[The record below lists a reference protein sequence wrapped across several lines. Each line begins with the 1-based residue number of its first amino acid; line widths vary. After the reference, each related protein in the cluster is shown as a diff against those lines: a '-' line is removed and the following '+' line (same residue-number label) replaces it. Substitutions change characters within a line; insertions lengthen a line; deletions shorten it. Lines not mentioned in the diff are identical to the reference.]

1 MNIST
6 IYKLQR
12 EHGLDDVQE
21 MINTGDAWRMDGE
34 YGRWAMS
41 LLRSGACMLPK
52 DPAVDAY
59 GNRVPSRDEV
69 VSGTLGSFENAVNF
83 WSDDENL
90 MALEFQGLLDEE
102 DEEDEEVYLFEHY

>member
-6 IYKLQR
+6 IYKMQR
-12 EHGLDDVQE
+12 EYGISYYQKLIDSG
-21 MINTGDAWRMDGE
+21 MAWKMEGAMGRYAMD
-34 YGRWAMS
+34 
-41 LLRSGACMLPK
+41 LLKSGACMLPK
-52 DPAVDAY
+52 KAVVDVY

-90 MALEFQGLLDEE
+90 MHLEMENEPDEVAYF
-102 DEEDEEVYLFEHY
+102 EEY